1 MTYTTKV
8 KFAEAIITAAIKA
21 AEASENR
28 WRQGVLTH
36 DEKEAEQAE
45 ITRAAK
51 IEAYLNRGMITIEDA
66 LSGIAE
72 AIREEKQR
80 AREAAETK

>member
-1 MTYTTKV
+1 MTYSTKV

-28 WRQGVLTH
+28 WRQGILTH

-45 ITRAAK
+45 ITR
-51 IEAYLNRGMITIEDA
+51 T
-66 LSGIAE
+66 
-72 AIREEKQR
+72 
-80 AREAAETK
+80 AAELVEAL